1 MKVQNNH
8 TYFVGNDPNRI
19 EQNNGENKKT
29 GANASYMMK
38 QTDPM
43 ALKRE
48 QAKKKAMTKT
58 SKRARAFFIF
68 DDSPFLMGFRIC
80 PGTVV
85 LYRICPTLQEKNHE
99 QFARFSSSS
108 FTSRQTVRI
117 SSRVIWVLQG
127 RLRMREA

>member
-48 QAKKKAMTKT
+48 QAKKKAM
-58 SKRARAFFIF
+58 SKSRIDKIF
-68 DDSPFLMGFRIC
+68 M
-80 PGTVV
+80 
-85 LYRICPTLQEKNHE
+85 
-99 QFARFSSSS
+99 
-108 FTSRQTVRI
+108 I
-117 SSRVIWVLQG
+117 SGGIAY
-127 RLRMREA
+127 E